1 MNKSKNTQSNGIRAV
16 LGAALS
22 LGAAYI
28 IAFLMP
34 DTSGSDSYGIYSVIP
49 AVFLVI
55 YIFITKRTLEGLL
68 LGTVIGYILISPS
81 GIFSTMSDA
90 LLETM
95 MNEDVAWIILVAS
108 LMGSIIALIDK
119 VGGAYAFGEWV
130 AKRAKTREAVLMWT
144 WLLGLVIFID
154 DYLNALVIGSC
165 MAPLSDKKK
174 SSREMLSFIVDS
186 CAAPAC
192 VIVPISTWG
201 VFVAKI
207 LETNGWA
214 PEGEGLIYF
223 IKTIPYDFYAWV
235 GLLIVPLFIFG
246 KIKHFGPMKAAE
258 DRVAAGG
265 PVAPEGSERIDI
277 RGDATYEIPKDPKL
291 YNFFVP
297 ILAQI
302 IFTIIFDVE
311 VSKGIYAT
319 LILMFVFYLAQGVI
333 TPTEFWDTSIHG
345 MKNMLTSIMLMVLA
359 FLFAAMNEQIG
370 FTYYMISSASRW
382 MTPQLMPLIVFII
395 LSIEEFVTGTNWG
408 MYVIALPIVIPLA
421 QALNANVALCVAAV
435 ISAGVFG
442 SHICFYSDCTVIS
455 SAACGCDNFAH
466 AKSQAP
472 YGLLCAGVSAVMF
485 LIGGFVF

>member
-1 MNKSKNTQSNGIRAV
+1 MSKNNKINGIRAV
-16 LGAALS
+16 IAPALC
-22 LGAAYI
+22 LLAAYGLTFI
-28 IAFLMP
+28 MP
-34 DTSGSDSYGIYSVIP
+34 DMSEAETLGIWSTIP
-49 AVFLVI
+49 AIFLVV
-55 YIFITKRTLEGLL
+55 YIFMTKRTLEGLL
-68 LGTVIGYILISPS
+68 LGTVIGYILLSPS
-81 GIFSTMSDA
+81 GIFTTMSDA

-95 MNEDVAWIILVAS
+95 MSEDVAWIILVAS

-130 AKRAKTREAVLMWT
+130 AKRAKTKESVLMWT

-165 MAPLSDKKK
+165 MAPLTDKRK
-174 SSREMLSFIVDS
+174 SSREFLSFIVDS

-192 VIVPISTWG
+192 VLIPLSTWG

-214 PEGEGLIYF
+214 PEGEGLVYF

-246 KIKHFGPMKAAE
+246 KIKHFGPMKRAE
-258 DRVAAGG
+258 ERVAAGG

-277 RGDATYEIPKDPKL
+277 RGDGSSEIPKDPKL

-302 IFTIIFDVE
+302 ILTIILDVD
-311 VSKGIYAT
+311 VAKGIYAT

-333 TPTEFWDTSIHG
+333 TPLEFWDTSIHG

-370 FTYYMISSASRW
+370 FTYYMINSASRW
-382 MTPQLMPLIVFII
+382 MTPQLMPLIVFLI
-395 LSIEEFVTGTNWG
+395 LSVEEFVTGTNWG

-466 AKSQAP
+466 ARSQAP
-472 YGLLCAGVSAVMF
+472 YGILCAGISALLF
-485 LIGGFVF
+485 LVGGFVF